1 MTMTSHS
8 SIFHSPSA
16 LVLIDPSVQDYQY
29 LINGIYPGYKVHV
42 LDAVQ
47 DGVEQITQVLSVQQ
61 DLESIHIVS
70 HGKPG
75 ELLLGKTRLNLE
87 TIGRYASAI
96 QNWAKALKQQAAIV
110 LYGCEVA
117 AEQQGQKFIRQLRDL
132 IGVDIAA
139 STNLTGHATLGGDW
153 ILEVSTGTVE
163 AEPAFE
169 PQTLATYPHVLT
181 VLLNETFRNA
191 TVSTPLW
198 QYGISGTNSANPFLT
213 AGNNPTAGV
222 GGLPGSTTPLDLIGN
237 GALRLTSNSGDQAA
251 FVIYNSAF
259 SSGAGLSITFDFF
272 AYNGATLPTGANP
285 GSGADGISFFLI
297 DGAQSPTLAGAFGGS
312 LGYAQK
318 SQDSIAGLVGGYIGV
333 GFDEYGN
340 FANPGDNLNSSGQ
353 RQGGPGNVPDAV
365 TVRGSGNGLTGYNF
379 VATSGTLTPGID
391 NVTATNRTD
400 ATRKARIDITQA
412 GILSVKIDLNND
424 GDFNDAGE
432 APTALSNINIVSAN
446 GGALPASFKFGF
458 ASSTGSATN
467 VHEIQNLRI
476 STFSTPPTVTDATI
490 PVQPN
495 STVNVTGLSGT
506 DPETSIS
513 SYTIVTLPDP
523 AQGVLFLGNPAS
535 GGTAVTVGQILTSD
549 QISQLSFQAQSGFT
563 GSNFTYRG
571 TDTDGDTS
579 QAPGTITLVPQGNN
593 SPNVIEK
600 PQITDKPKP
609 PGSSDLL
616 QSTCVPGV
624 NLKGTNRN
632 NKLAGGP
639 DADRL
644 RGLKGKDILRGKGC
658 NDRVRGERGNDKL
671 LGGNGNDIVLGG
683 QNNDRMDGGRGND
696 SMNGGLG
703 RDRIKGAG
711 GRDII
716 FGRRSNDLLKGNG
729 GNDRLNGNLGKDRVF
744 GGKGKDVMQGGR
756 GNDRLDGDKGDDLIG
771 GGLQKDILFGRGGFD
786 NLAGKRGNDRIRGGS
801 QADIL
806 LGGLGRDVLIG
817 GGGKDILKGGSGP
830 DQFIYRNARQGL
842 DTILGFG
849 VKVDRI
855 DLKRIFSKEDYSSA
869 SEFDQYIRLKQVG
882 NNTIVRVDA
891 NGDISGGFVSLCS
904 LTNVNASNLSSSNFI
919 V

>member
-1 MTMTSHS
+1 MPMTTNSHQARS
-8 SIFHSPSA
+8 
-16 LVLIDPSVQDYQY
+16 LVLIDPSVQDYKY
-29 LINGIYPGYKVHV
+29 LINGVYPGYQVHV
-42 LDAVQ
+42 LNPVK
-47 DGVEQITQVLSVQQ
+47 DGVEQITQVLSAQQ
-61 DLESIHIVS
+61 DLESLHIVS

-87 TIGRYASAI
+87 TIGQYASAI
-96 QNWAKALKQQAAIV
+96 QTWAKALKQKAAIV

-117 AEQQGQKFIRQLRDL
+117 AEQQGQKFIYQLRDL
-132 IGVDIAA
+132 TGLDIAA
-139 STNLTGHATLGGDW
+139 SANLTGHATLGGDW
-153 ILEVSTGTVE
+153 VLEASTGAVE
-163 AEPAFE
+163 AKPAFE

-181 VLLNETFRNA
+181 VLLDETFRNA

-198 QYGISGTNSANPFLT
+198 QYGISGASANPFLT
-213 AGNNPTAGV
+213 AGNNPTPGA
-222 GGLPGSTTPLDLIGN
+222 GGLPGSTTPIDSVGN

-259 SSGAGLSITFDFF
+259 SSSAGLSITFDFF
-272 AYNGATLPTGANP
+272 AYNGTTLATGANP

-318 SQDSIAGLVGGYIGV
+318 NREQIDGIVGGYIGV

-340 FANPGDNLNSSGQ
+340 FANPGDELNSSGQ

-391 NVTATNRTD
+391 NVAATNRTD

-412 GILSVKIDLNND
+412 GFLSVKIDLNND
-424 GDFNDAGE
+424 GDFGDVGE
-432 APTALSNINIVSAN
+432 APTALSNINIVNAN
-446 GGALPASFKFGF
+446 GGVLPSSFKFGF

-467 VHEIQNLRI
+467 IHEIRNLRI
-476 STFSTPPTVTDATI
+476 STFSTPPTVADATI

-495 STVNVTGLSGT
+495 STVNVTGLSGI
-506 DPETSIS
+506 DAETSVS
-513 SYTIVTLPDP
+513 SYTITTLPDP
-523 AQGVLFLGNPAS
+523 AQGTLFLGNPAS
-535 GGTAVTVGQILTSD
+535 GGTAITVGQVLTAA
-549 QISQLSFQAQSGFT
+549 QISQLFFQSQAGFT

-571 TDTDGDTS
+571 ADTDGDTS
-579 QAPGTITLVPQGNN
+579 QALGTITLVPQG
-593 SPNVIEK
+593 SPTNVTEK
-600 PQITDKPKP
+600 PQITDKPKLTD
-609 PGSSDLL
+609 SSNLL
-616 QSTCVPGV
+616 QSTCAPGV

-632 NKLAGGP
+632 NKLVGGP

-644 RGLKGKDILRGKGC
+644 RGLKGNDTLRGKGC
-658 NDRVRGERGNDKL
+658 NDRVRGGRGNDQL

-683 QNNDRMDGGRGND
+683 QNNDRMNGGRGID
-696 SMNGGLG
+696 FMNGGLG
-703 RDRIKGAG
+703 RDRIKGGG

-729 GNDRLNGNLGKDRVF
+729 GNDRLNGNLGRDRVF
-744 GGKGKDVMQGGR
+744 GGKGKDVIQGGR
-756 GNDRLDGDKGDDLIG
+756 DNDRLDGDKGDDLIG
-771 GGLQKDILFGRGGFD
+771 GGLQKDVLLGRGGFD
-786 NLAGKRGNDRIRGGS
+786 NLAGKRGNDRLRGGS

-830 DQFIYRNARQGL
+830 DRFIYRNARQGL
-842 DTILGFG
+842 DRILGFG
-849 VKVDRI
+849 VKADRI
-855 DLKRIFSKEDYSSA
+855 DLKGILAKENYSS
-869 SEFDQYIRLKQVG
+869 SSQFDQYIRLKQVG
-882 NNTIVRVDA
+882 NDTIVRVDA
-891 NGDISGGFVSLCS
+891 NGNAPGGFVSLCT
-904 LTNVNASNLSSSNFI
+904 LTNVNASSLSVNNFI